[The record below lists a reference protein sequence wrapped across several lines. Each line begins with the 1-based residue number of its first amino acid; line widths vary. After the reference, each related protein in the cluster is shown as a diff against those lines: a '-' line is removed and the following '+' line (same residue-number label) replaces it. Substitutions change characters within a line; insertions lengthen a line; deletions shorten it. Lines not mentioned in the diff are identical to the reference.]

1 MAEPENLPVHDIRRR
16 YWALFAGV
24 VLVAFAVFALVGWLI
39 AGAVPEARER
49 AVLLL
54 AFWSAVLVVF
64 VVSGLAWWLLY
75 RAAFRE
81 VFRFAHELW
90 LVAHG
95 DAATQVSLPRS
106 PLLAPLADAA
116 RLLSQRLAQMR
127 RDYDEAAAAS
137 AIRVEGEKVRLE
149 AILRDLAEA
158 VVVCDLESRTL
169 LYNSA
174 ALRLLQVSG
183 EVGLGRSLF
192 NVMSREPVLHTLD
205 MLRERLAAGG
215 AREDL
220 QADFVGSSVS
230 GELFLRAHMRLI
242 IEPDGSCRSYVL
254 ALTDATQELEE
265 VRSRD
270 RLLAATTE
278 GLRAPVA
285 NLFAAAETLASHPEM
300 ASEQRR
306 RFDEV
311 IHEQARALS
320 ARLEEAIAQHRTL
333 ASGGWLLFD
342 LYSADLVAH
351 VARALRHEGIELTP
365 VGAPA
370 WLRGDSLSLAEALA
384 HLVGQ
389 VCRASGVA
397 RCDVSVQ
404 TEGRLVFLDLIW
416 AGRAVAP
423 AVIESWLD
431 TRLPRVP
438 GAITLRDVIARHD
451 SELWSEGL
459 GDNQARLR
467 FPMMPPQRP
476 QDVARES
483 RPPRPVFYDFDLL
496 QSLQAVGPIGA
507 QPLRTLSY
515 VVFDTETTGLRP
527 HEGDEIVALAGV
539 RVVNGRV
546 LAGESFER
554 LVDPRIPI
562 PASSTVFHGITDD
575 KVRNKPPIEVVL
587 RQFHAF
593 CGDSVLVAHNAAF
606 DMKFVALK
614 QGAAGVTF
622 DRPVLDTL
630 LLAAAIGEG
639 WLDRSL
645 DGLTERL
652 GVDVRGRHTAP
663 GDALATAEVFVRM
676 IPLLEAAG
684 VVTLDQ
690 ALNACR
696 RQFEHYIEPTRT
708 TF

>member
-1 MAEPENLPVHDIRRR
+1 MADPEHLPVQDIRKR
-16 YWALFAGV
+16 YWALFAV
-24 VLVAFAVFALVGWLI
+24 AVAVALLVFGLIGWLI
-39 AGAVPEARER
+39 GDAIAESRARGQM
-49 AVLLL
+49 LL
-54 AFWSAVLVVF
+54 AFWSAVLLVF

-95 DAATQVSLPRS
+95 DATTQVALPRS

-116 RLLSQRLAQMR
+116 RLLSQRLSQMR
-127 RDYDEAAAAS
+127 REFDEAAAAS

-174 ALRLLQVSG
+174 ALRLLQPAG

-192 NVMSREPVLHTLD
+192 TVISREPVLHTLD
-205 MLRERLAAGG
+205 MLRERRAAGG
-215 AREDL
+215 APEEL
-220 QADFVGSSVS
+220 QADFIGSTLS

-242 IEPDGSCRSYVL
+242 IEQDGSCHSYVL

-285 NLFAAAETLASHPEM
+285 NVLAAAETLASHPDM
-300 ASEQRR
+300 ASGQRR
-306 RFDEV
+306 QFDEV
-311 IHEQARALS
+311 IHQQAHALS
-320 ARLEEAIAQHRTL
+320 ARLEEAIAQHRTV
-333 ASGGWLLFD
+333 ATGGWLLFD
-342 LYSADLVAH
+342 IYSADLIAH
-351 VARALRHEGIELTP
+351 AARALKDDGIELTP

-384 HLVGQ
+384 HLARQ
-389 VCRASGVA
+389 VSREGGTAH
-397 RCDVSVQ
+397 CDVSVQ
-404 TEGRLVFLDLIW
+404 AEGRQVFLDLIW
-416 AGRAVAP
+416 AGRPIAP

-431 TRLPRVP
+431 TRLPSVP
-438 GAITLRDVIARHD
+438 GAVTLRDVIARHD
-451 SELWSEGL
+451 SELWSEAVSETR
-459 GDNQARLR
+459 ARLR
-467 FPMMPPQRP
+467 FPVLPPQRP
-476 QDVARES
+476 QGLAREPRPS
-483 RPPRPVFYDFDLL
+483 RPVYYDFDLL
-496 QSLQAVGPIGA
+496 QSLRAVAPVGA
-507 QPLRTLSY
+507 QPLRSLSY

-527 HEGDEIVALAGV
+527 HEGDEIVAIAGV

-546 LAGESFER
+546 LAGERFER

-562 PASSTVFHGITDD
+562 PLSSTSFHGITDEM
-575 KVRNKPPIEVVL
+575 VRNKPPIDVVL

-606 DMKFVALK
+606 DMKFITLK
-614 QGAAGVTF
+614 QGSAGVAF

-639 WLDRSL
+639 WLDPSL
-645 DGLTERL
+645 DGLAHRL
-652 GVDVRGRHTAP
+652 GVDLRGRHTAL
-663 GDALATAEVFVRM
+663 GDSLATAEVFVRM
-676 IPLLEAAG
+676 LPLLEAGGIA
-684 VVTLDQ
+684 TLDQ
-690 ALNACR
+690 ALSACR
-696 RQFEHYIEPTRT
+696 RHFQRHVEPTRT